1 MYKYT
6 QRHSPRKITKN
17 TRKKQK
23 KQQTTKAN
31 MRKSDNA
38 VNEGGDWR
46 ILCNVTVDNV
56 FYELPN
62 LFFPLVHFPIAP
74 HLATGSEFTIFLC
87 EFW

>member
-1 MYKYT
+1 
-6 QRHSPRKITKN
+6 
-17 TRKKQK
+17 
-23 KQQTTKAN
+23 

-74 HLATGSEFTIFLC
+74 HLPGRSSQYSCASFGDVSGC
-87 EFW
+87 M